1 MKTFPFGSVTA
12 ISLFA
17 PSVKS
22 RLKQQLKLFS
32 TIWQLNNACRN
43 SHFNG
48 PSTKVKKAQSVNNTV
63 LYSTLFCQYN
73 FPQNFTQLYKLL
85 QNHSCFQSSVKS
97 VYLILGPFVLF
108 AQAALTVLPTEKRFL
123 GLAQQFLLL
132 PGGSI
137 IGFVMAQ
144 KNFGYG
150 LE

>member
-22 RLKQQLKLFS
+22 RLKQQLKLFP

-48 PSTKVKKAQSVNNTV
+48 PTKVKKAQSVIPYSFLSIQFSSKLYATIQTV
-63 LYSTLFCQYN
+63 AKPLLFSVIRKERLFNSGSICFICASGLKYI
-73 FPQNFTQLYKLL
+73 
-85 QNHSCFQSSVKS
+85 HS
-97 VYLILGPFVLF
+97 
-108 AQAALTVLPTEKRFL
+108 TVLPTEKRFL